1 MKLYNLMTLKGFY
14 LTLTSFVLDVHK
26 EFISDIDGVDI
37 GSVYIV
43 DSLESHFS
51 DIFDTAHFYVVLR

>member
-1 MKLYNLMTLKGFY
+1 MTLKGFY

-37 GSVYIV
+37 GKVYIV
-43 DSLESHFS
+43 DSLESHL
-51 DIFDTAHFYVVLR
+51 DTAHLHVVLR

>member
-1 MKLYNLMTLKGFY
+1 MKLYNLMTLRGFY

-43 DSLESHFS
+43 DSIASNL
-51 DIFDTAHFYVVLR
+51 DTAHFHVVLM

>member
-14 LTLTSFVLDVHK
+14 LALTSFVLDVHK

-37 GSVYIV
+37 GKVYIV
-43 DSLESHFS
+43 DILESHL
-51 DIFDTAHFYVVLR
+51 DTAHFHVVLR

>member
-1 MKLYNLMTLKGFY
+1 MKLYNLLTLKGFN

-37 GSVYIV
+37 GRVYIV
-43 DSLESHFS
+43 DMLESHL
-51 DIFDTAHFYVVLR
+51 DTAHFHVVLR